1 MGLIYAI
8 SGNVV
13 GIIDDIWGDYVSMNN
28 LPDGNLENGTRIFLA
43 ENQVLLL
50 LSREKIVDCAVA
62 AGGYVYDSEAK
73 AYMSSGIMAER
84 IAEIRAEFSDAF
96 SDDVSESI
104 SVQILSFEQSG
115 MNSFVFNDDLV
126 NKLLNVMSTEGKKQK
141 IIKTKVARAEEK
153 RGPQSIQ
160 PECFVCGLQVRY
172 TGNDWNY
179 CPRCGLAIKHGVTSR
194 GGNEILPD
202 DGSCVRDEDKIY
214 KICKAK
220 LGAMQGG
227 LLMKRG
233 LLIFKGQ
240 KKEIV
245 CKLEKVKG
253 LRTTRA
259 DEFYFQYPTLLGGY
273 TFTCDNANEWII
285 AITHAQN
292 GIYPTPVNLP
302 TNSVEKYIYMMKDE
316 LSKNALVN
324 YHHIKTG
331 ADRLVSYNVVN
342 RILGDVFFGWK

>member
-141 IIKTKVARAEEK
+141 II
-153 RGPQSIQ
+153 
-160 PECFVCGLQVRY
+160 
-172 TGNDWNY
+172 
-179 CPRCGLAIKHGVTSR
+179 
-194 GGNEILPD
+194 
-202 DGSCVRDEDKIY
+202 
-214 KICKAK
+214 
-220 LGAMQGG
+220 
-227 LLMKRG
+227 
-233 LLIFKGQ
+233 
-240 KKEIV
+240 
-245 CKLEKVKG
+245 
-253 LRTTRA
+253 
-259 DEFYFQYPTLLGGY
+259 
-273 TFTCDNANEWII
+273 
-285 AITHAQN
+285 
-292 GIYPTPVNLP
+292 
-302 TNSVEKYIYMMKDE
+302 
-316 LSKNALVN
+316 
-324 YHHIKTG
+324 
-331 ADRLVSYNVVN
+331 
-342 RILGDVFFGWK
+342 